1 VGRPPRAPSS
11 RLSTCHPFPVRHRTS
26 ERCSPLTLC
35 PHSRM
40 PRPGCGVLPAH
51 PPPDAACPPH
61 LPVEHPASAPDAHNG
76 ARMGTSLPCWAPRPN
91 PVGRSPTFG
100 RPIRRP
106 ERRVI
111 SRLGGGDGSVG
122 GCGHATSERPRPLR
136 DATPPIDYR
145 KHRIA
150 PTILQARTTFCRGT
164 THRSSRGQSRKS
176 GPYCCPTATPQ
187 VVVERNWA
195 PNDNRLRPI
204 PSRGLGELTSV

>member
-1 VGRPPRAPSS
+1 VPPLRTVVPHAQPPPMSRPPCRRGAPRSRDAPPSVGRPPRAPSS
-11 RLSTCHPFPVRHRTS
+11 RLSTWHPFPVRHRTS

-35 PHSRM
+35 RHSRM

-51 PPPDAACPPH
+51 PPFDAACPPH

-111 SRLGGGDGSVG
+111 SRLGGGGGSVG

-150 PTILQARTTFCRGT
+150 VKL
-164 THRSSRGQSRKS
+164 
-176 GPYCCPTATPQ
+176 
-187 VVVERNWA
+187 E
-195 PNDNRLRPI
+195 
-204 PSRGLGELTSV
+204 